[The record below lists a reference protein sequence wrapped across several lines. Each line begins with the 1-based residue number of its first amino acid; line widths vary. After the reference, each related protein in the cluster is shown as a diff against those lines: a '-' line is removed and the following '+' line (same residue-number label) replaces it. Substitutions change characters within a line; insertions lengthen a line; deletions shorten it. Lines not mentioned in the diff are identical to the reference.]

1 MPKTLAYMVTWTTYG
16 TWLQGD
22 DHKYVKDGQTLPA
35 NESLAAANKEA
46 LEKDPVRFN
55 KGHRRIVEE
64 AIRQKAVQFGQQIY
78 ALAVCSN
85 HVHLLAGYIP
95 KPIDF
100 VVQHYK
106 AAGLIALRKIG
117 IQGKVWTKGFDKR
130 YCFDEA
136 TLQKKIEYVNG
147 HFLPKYI

>member
-1 MPKTLAYMVTWTTYG
+1 MVTWTTYG

-22 DHKYVKDGQTLPA
+22 EHKYVKDGQTLPA
-35 NESLAAANKEA
+35 NEALASANKEA

-55 KGHRRIVEE
+55 REHRKIVED
-64 AIRQKAVQFGQQIY
+64 AIRQKAIQFSQQIY
-78 ALAVCSN
+78 AMAVCSN
-85 HVHLLAGYIP
+85 HVHLLVAYIP

-106 AAGLIALRKIG
+106 SVGLIALRKIG
-117 IQGKVWTKGFDKR
+117 IHGKVWTKGFDKR

-136 TLQKKIEYVNG
+136 TLQKKIEYVNK
-147 HFLPKYI
+147 HFLPKNT